1 MFEFSEA
8 LCLISHRCDLHLFL
22 RVLFLQDMYEIATQ
36 SDGTQLLSLVWHG
49 RRELALCIEI
59 MKGEA

>member
-22 RVLFLQDMYEIATQ
+22 RVPFHQGMHQIATQ
-36 SDGTQLLSLVWHG
+36 SDGTQRLSLVWHG
-49 RRELALCIEI
+49 KRELALCIEI